1 MLLELEKIRKI
12 YKTGKATFQ
21 ALTDISF
28 QIDKGEFTAISG
40 PSGSGKT
47 TLLNIIGCIDKPD
60 SGEITL
66 EGKSI
71 KARSSDELAY
81 LRREYF
87 GFIFQ
92 TYNLIPVLTAYENV
106 ELPLSLLRKYSE
118 DEIKKKVNEALEK
131 VGLLSLKDRK
141 PLELS
146 GGEQQRVSIARAIV
160 KGPKLILADEPTAN
174 LDTDNGKNIV
184 EIMLKMNKEDGITFI
199 FSTHDPLILEY
210 AKRNISLRD
219 GKIIKDSKK

>member
-1 MLLELEKIRKI
+1 MLLQVLNVNKI
-12 YKTGKATFQ
+12 YRTGKTNFQ
-21 ALTDISF
+21 ALKDISF
-28 QIDKGEFTAISG
+28 NIDKEEFTAISG

-60 SGEITL
+60 SGEIIL

-71 KARSSDELAY
+71 KARNSDELAY

-106 ELPLSLLRKYSE
+106 ELSLRLLKKYSE

-131 VGLLSLKDRK
+131 VGLIELKDRK

-160 KGPKLILADEPTAN
+160 KNPKLILADEPTAN
-174 LDTDNGKNIV
+174 LDTENGKKIV
-184 EIMLKMNKEDGITFI
+184 ELMLKMNREDGITFI

-210 AKRNISLRD
+210 ANRNISLRD
-219 GKIIKDSKK
+219 GRIIEDKKK

>member
-1 MLLELEKIRKI
+1 MLLELSKINKI
-12 YKTGKATFQ
+12 YKTGKTTFQ
-21 ALTDISF
+21 ALKDISF
-28 QIDKGEFTAISG
+28 HIDKGEFTAISG

-60 SGEITL
+60 SGEVIL
-66 EGKSI
+66 DGRSI

-106 ELPLSLLRKYSE
+106 ELSLRLLKKYSD

-131 VGLLSLKDRK
+131 VGILHLKDRK

-146 GGEQQRVSIARAIV
+146 GGEQQRISIARAIV
-160 KGPKLILADEPTAN
+160 KNPKLVLADEPTAN

-184 EIMLKMNKEDGITFI
+184 EIMLKMNNEDMITFI

-219 GKIIKDSKK
+219 GKIIEDMKK